1 MDVLHPGLGPSAHL
15 LLLAIA
21 DFIGCRT
28 IEAKAA
34 GPDRF
39 DATLALQG
47 LIEEG
52 QNSFLV
58 ERFGSVT
65 SENLAFI
72 INRTRELAHLAAN
85 LHVQLVQKPAIVP
98 KPAYAGFR
106 PMSDGGSKLRSNSMP
121 LDADGLVADVD
132 PTLEQ

>member
-34 GPDRF
+34 GPDLF

-47 LIEEG
+47 LIDAG
-52 QNSFLV
+52 QSSFLV
-58 ERFGSVT
+58 ASFGNVT
-65 SENLAFI
+65 PENLAFI
-72 INRTRELAHLAAN
+72 INRTRELAHLAAD
-85 LHVQLVQKPAIVP
+85 LHVQLVQRPALVP
-98 KPAYAGFR
+98 KPAHAGYR
-106 PMSDGGSKLRSNSMP
+106 PM
-121 LDADGLVADVD
+121 
-132 PTLEQ
+132 